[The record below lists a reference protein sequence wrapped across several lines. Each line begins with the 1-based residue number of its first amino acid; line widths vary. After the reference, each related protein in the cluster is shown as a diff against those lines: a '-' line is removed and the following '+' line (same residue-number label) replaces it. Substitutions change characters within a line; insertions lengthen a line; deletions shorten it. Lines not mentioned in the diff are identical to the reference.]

1 MGEICPNEPEQVA
14 KKDADGYVL
23 FLPLGFLF
31 VHASTT
37 LDLIC
42 SERCWENLFVRGCLA
57 DDKLVAMVGVFSVLT
72 VVMWGLIK
80 EGGALECLA
89 LLRAFLSVLLV
100 VAYVIL
106 FLIGIYKYD
115 MLGDELI

>member
-1 MGEICPNEPEQVA
+1 MGSLRKEWLGEICPNEPEQVA

-42 SERCWENLFVRGCLA
+42 SDRCWANLLVRGCLA

-72 VVMWGLIK
+72 LVMWGLIK

-89 LLRAFLSVLLV
+89 LLRAFLSSLLV
-100 VAYVIL
+100 MA
-106 FLIGIYKYD
+106 
-115 MLGDELI
+115 